1 MKGTDQTGP
10 PGQLTPATSAGSAP
24 PPFGYPMY
32 PGPPRPSL
40 SLQSISLPDFSDD
53 QFITP
58 SAPSYSSVP
67 TASTA
72 EPCLTLTAKAG
83 LNPVRISSSAGLRE
97 VPCMATL
104 TGISRSIDEI
114 ELARTGTDL
123 VCVIDVSGS
132 MNSDGKIEMVK
143 QSLSFI
149 VDNLC
154 GKDRISLVIFDD
166 RAQRLCPLTVCD
178 EAGRFSLQSI
188 IPTIHTN
195 GSTNIEFGLKLG
207 LKVLQDRRIV
217 NNLSALFLLSDGQDT
232 CGNNPLARCRS
243 TLTAGQRQG
252 GGVLVH
258 TFGFGR
264 DHDSALM
271 SALAE
276 EGGGGFQYVEQL
288 EGIAGAFASS
298 FGGVVSVVARE
309 VEVRVTAN
317 AGEEVPCALARLY
330 VRTGLDHFSLPF
342 ITANEHKDLVFLLS
356 LPSPILS
363 SPITISPFSLQ
374 LTYKDA
380 TGVQQHQ
387 EAILKLTLS
396 PDTDERMEEDVYINW
411 YRVKGSE
418 ALAAA
423 REQANAGRL
432 EEAREG
438 LAAVLAE
445 MEAAQVKEASL
456 VKQMRG
462 DVQESLLRLRDV
474 QTFQS
479 GGSAHISSLSSNH
492 YYQYTSPI
500 TQVYSTI
507 QQVSYTIRSS
517 QTVPDYFPPTAQT
530 MSAPARPLQMPKTF
544 NPPEQQPGPLPPF
557 SPHLPST
564 PMPSKF
570 GIPSGVPKFG
580 PSVSPPLPMANVP
593 KFGPPPFQSKQS
605 DSPQIAP
612 TFIAPPP
619 SKPEEEPTSPNQEE
633 QKDETI

>member
-1 MKGTDQTGP
+1 M
-10 PGQLTPATSAGSAP
+10 
-24 PPFGYPMY
+24 
-32 PGPPRPSL
+32 
-40 SLQSISLPDFSDD
+40 
-53 QFITP
+53 
-58 SAPSYSSVP
+58 V
-67 TASTA
+67 
-72 EPCLTLTAKAG
+72 
-83 LNPVRISSSAGLRE
+83 
-97 VPCMATL
+97 TL

-132 MNSDGKIEMVK
+132 MNSGGKIEMVK
-143 QSLSFI
+143 HSLSFI

-178 EAGRFSLQSI
+178 EAGRSSLQS
-188 IPTIHTN
+188 TISTIQTN
-195 GSTNIEFGLKLG
+195 GSTNIEFGLRLG

-232 CGNNPLARCRS
+232 CGNDPLTRCRS

-330 VRTGLDHFSLPF
+330 VRTGFDHFSLPF
-342 ITANEHKDLVFLLS
+342 ITANEHKDLIFLLS
-356 LPSPILS
+356 LPSPVLS
-363 SPITISPFSLQ
+363 SPITISPFSLH

-387 EAILKLTLS
+387 EAILTLTLS

-423 REQANAGRL
+423 REQADAGRL

-456 VKQMRG
+456 VKRMRG
-462 DVQESLLRLRDV
+462 DVEESLLRLRDV

-530 MSAPARPLQMPKTF
+530 TAPALPLPMPNSF
-544 NPPEQQPGPLPPF
+544 NPPRPPPKFGPPMNTSGTPERQPGPLPPF

-570 GIPSGVPKFG
+570 GIPGGVPKFG
-580 PSVSPPLPMANVP
+580 PLVSPQLPMANAAPAP
-593 KFGPPPFQSKQS
+593 KFGFPPFQSKQS

-619 SKPEEEPTSPNQEE
+619 SKPEEEPTSPDQEE